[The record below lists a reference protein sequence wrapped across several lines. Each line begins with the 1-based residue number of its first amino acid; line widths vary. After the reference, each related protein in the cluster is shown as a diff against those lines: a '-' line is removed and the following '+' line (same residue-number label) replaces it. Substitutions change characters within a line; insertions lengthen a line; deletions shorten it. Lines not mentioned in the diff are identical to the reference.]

1 LSGRIQRNANTFTIT
16 DAGQAAT
23 ISYNSVLPGF
33 LTQFADIGTVMFPP
47 GADKPKFEFEVQI
60 DGTPGVSEITLTVDG
75 QKVTYRNGPQQWSPL
90 VWPGAEGDPGASIK
104 AKGLGK
110 AGDVIRKGDWGL
122 WKLLAEATV
131 TGTAG
136 QQVYSIKWD
145 LNDQQVGVITIRLR
159 PKRAE
164 TPLFGVPSRGVRNY
178 LGLFTSLRVPK
189 SIVTGHACQAAAG
202 DAPPPEGGG

>member
-1 LSGRIQRNANTFTIT
+1 
-16 DAGQAAT
+16 
-23 ISYNSVLPGF
+23 VLPSF

-75 QKVTYRNGPQQWSPL
+75 QKVTYRNGPQSWSPM

-110 AGDVIRKGDWGL
+110 NGDVVRKGDWGL
-122 WKLLAEATV
+122 WRLLAEATV

-145 LNDQQVGVITIRLR
+145 LTDQQVGVITIRLR

-164 TPLFGVPSRGVRNY
+164 APLFGVPSRGVRKY
-178 LGLFTSLRVPK
+178 LELFSSLRVPK
-189 SIVTGHACQAAAG
+189 SIVTGHVCQAVGAEP
-202 DAPPPEGGG
+202 APAPAEGQ